1 MLESGLVVNNSSK
14 CYTSSTVFF
23 HKDEGYNVVVTNLS
37 HIFLCLSHP
46 NPKELGLFYVIFQ
59 NFPIIY
65 PVVPVYYLPGHPS
78 NTISQGDLKMF
89 IGFQKVTSEPLEHC
103 NFMHLQSCSWRRPYR
118 AQKILDYLHI
128 EVVRVN
134 PTRNKDI
141 VIPTICGLSEHNIQ

>member
-78 NTISQGDLKMF
+78 NTISQGDLKML
-89 IGFQKVTSEPLEHC
+89 IGFQKVTSETLEHC
-103 NFMHLQSCSWRRPYR
+103 DFVVPQVRSWRSLY
-118 AQKILDYLHI
+118 QTQNNLDY
-128 EVVRVN
+128 
-134 PTRNKDI
+134 
-141 VIPTICGLSEHNIQ
+141 IQI